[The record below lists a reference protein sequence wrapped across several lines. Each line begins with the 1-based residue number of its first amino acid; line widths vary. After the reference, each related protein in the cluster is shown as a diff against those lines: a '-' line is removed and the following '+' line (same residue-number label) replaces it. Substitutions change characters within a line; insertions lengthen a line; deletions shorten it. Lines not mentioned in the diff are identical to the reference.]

1 MHLADPVVE
10 VLAVEKVQMKLAK
23 VAAEVDQW
31 EVPLMEVLEL

>member
-1 MHLADPVVE
+1 MHRVE
-10 VLAVEKVQMKLAK
+10 AAAEALAVEKAQMKLAK